1 MSLIDSESLEPS
13 GLDVLGSV
21 AEDILNER
29 ESQAPSSCMS
39 QSIITESVQ
48 SMIEQKEQ
56 NEEEFDDEEL
66 RGSIP

>member
-1 MSLIDSESLEPS
+1 VYGDDLTLRNHILMSLIDSESLEPS

-39 QSIITESVQ
+39 
-48 SMIEQKEQ
+48 
-56 NEEEFDDEEL
+56 
-66 RGSIP
+66 